1 MNRQKR
7 KIRMVGMDLDGTLFN
22 NEKIITDHTKKILTK
37 AIEQGVT
44 VLAATGRPQSGLPS
58 ELLKVPGIRYALTA
72 NGARIV
78 ELSSGRVNPL
88 NT

>member
-44 VLAATGRPQSGLPS
+44 VLRDWASSVGAAVR
-58 ELLKVPGIRYALTA
+58 TA
-72 NGARIV
+72 
-78 ELSSGRVNPL
+78 ESSGNPICPDG
-88 NT
+88 